1 MTPPGFRSDPPP
13 WLVESPDTAW
23 RPDARRTS
31 GVDFIG
37 RAQAVVPDD
46 AELLLAQVLA
56 RVVGDGSDTR
66 LASILVQLRL
76 GEASGSCT
84 NGVSTALPRG

>member
-1 MTPPGFRSDPPP
+1 MPGVPG
-13 WLVESPDTAW
+13 
-23 RPDARRTS
+23 

-56 RVVGDGSDTR
+56 RVVGDGSDAR

-84 NGVSTALPRG
+84 NGVSTALATRVSVDVSLSGNLSLR